1 MQEHSSHITAHA
13 KPRFALP
20 AILAVMACMA
30 WYGLAEPA
38 PGTTNT
44 PPKAGAQPA
53 FARGCRS
60 LPGGDWFG
68 CGYPPR
74 RRVAAALCV
83 DAELPRRLSKR
94 IIGLRGGGKYR
105 LSAWCRT
112 ERLERPAAINIAALG
127 PQLNSLGAWRLP
139 FPQPGDWRE
148 VSAEVVVPAPGAE
161 VLRVM
166 IHVEGPCRLW
176 VDDFQVTE
184 VDAEGA
190 PRPILRD
197 GLPPQHD
204 LYEQWVRLYHGE
216 GRPYLQFGA
225 AIPPPA
231 VEPAGA
237 VRVGAFRAP
246 DGSQAVIAVNAADVP
261 GEATLRRGAESQRVQ
276 FMPWE
281 VKLLRR

>member
-1 MQEHSSHITAHA
+1 
-13 KPRFALP
+13 
-20 AILAVMACMA
+20 V
-30 WYGLAEPA
+30 
-38 PGTTNT
+38 
-44 PPKAGAQPA
+44 AGWQQRK
-53 FARGCRS
+53 FSGQ
-60 LPGGDWFG
+60 
-68 CGYPPR
+68 PR
-74 RRVAAALCV
+74 RDPSIRHSGASSLRLENTSAGEITQVSRN
-83 DAELPRRLSKR
+83 LP
-94 IIGLRGGGKYR
+94 IGEGGLRGGGKYR